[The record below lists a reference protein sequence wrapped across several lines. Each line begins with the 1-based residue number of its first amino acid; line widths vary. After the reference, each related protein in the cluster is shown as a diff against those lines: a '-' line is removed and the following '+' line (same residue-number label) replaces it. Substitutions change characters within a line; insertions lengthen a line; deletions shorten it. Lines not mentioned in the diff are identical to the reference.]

1 MSAPEMLRAMMERSE
16 IVAFNRKTETMQ
28 LLVEISPLMMD
39 DLLAFLS
46 EGEDDEPDSDG
57 EEEPL
62 EDDDDGEPEAA

>member
-1 MSAPEMLRAMMERSE
+1 MLRAMMERSE